1 MPKPLGQTRTPGM
14 KGSGGNVRKI
24 VHRHLGKVVAGA
36 AIAVAGTAVMV
47 GITLPGTAGAG
58 ESGGGSAGSRAAQ
71 EAGQGQ
77 DGAVPAGVVEQ
88 APAEGDKG
96 KGNDPLTDDETKRA
110 EQIAA
115 SRQLLNSAENV
126 EGERGPQRLTVDIAD
141 PENDEVDDPNAP
153 RRADVT
159 FYDYKNDTLVTKTVN
174 LDTGKVEETGTQ
186 HGVQPPLSRAEN
198 AEAAKILIAD
208 PLGAGLKADYKD
220 ATGKELTS
228 PDQLL
233 LNGAVYRATP
243 GAQPAVLDK
252 CGEHRCVGLFPKV
265 VNGPWIDARSLI
277 VDLSAGKVAKL
288 ARR

>member
-1 MPKPLGQTRTPGM
+1 MRE
-14 KGSGGNVRKI
+14 I

-36 AIAVAGTAVMV
+36 GIAVAGTAVMIA
-47 GITLPGTAGAG
+47 ITLPGTAGAD
-58 ESGGGSAGSRAAQ
+58 ESGGSGSQAAQ
-71 EAGQGQ
+71 QAGQGA
-77 DGAVPAGVVEQ
+77 DAAVRPGVVQQ
-88 APAEGDKG
+88 APADGDKG
-96 KGNDPLTDDETKRA
+96 KGSDPLTDDETKRA

-115 SRQLLNSAENV
+115 NRQLLNSAENV
-126 EGERGPQRLTVDIAD
+126 EGERGPQRLTVDLAD
-141 PENDEVDDPNAP
+141 PDNDETDDPSAP

-159 FYDYKNDTLVTKTVN
+159 FYDYKNDALVTKTVN

-198 AEAAKILIAD
+198 AEAAKLLIAD

-243 GAQPAVLDK
+243 GAQPAALDK
-252 CGEHRCVGLFPKV
+252 CGEHRCVRLFPKV

-288 ARR
+288 DRG